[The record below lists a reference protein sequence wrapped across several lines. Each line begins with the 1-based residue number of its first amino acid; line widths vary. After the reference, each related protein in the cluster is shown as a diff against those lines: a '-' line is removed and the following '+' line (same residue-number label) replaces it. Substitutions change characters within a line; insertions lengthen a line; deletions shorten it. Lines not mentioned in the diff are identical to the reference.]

1 MSVDRDP
8 SALDNQIV
16 VAESPNRAGPLHLDF
31 RSPVFS
37 ACRPTWAEI
46 DLANLVHNFR
56 ATRERLGPN
65 VAIMPAIKANGYG
78 HGAVEC
84 AQALEFAGA
93 EWFGV
98 AMPEEGVKLRANGVT
113 RPILCLGGFWEGQ
126 EEALLNARLTP
137 VIFRV
142 DLLERLDR
150 AARAAGVIA
159 DYHLKVDTGMNRL
172 GVPYSDLPAFLE
184 AASQLENTRLD
195 GVMTH
200 LAAADE
206 KEKIEFT
213 RRQTLLFSEALTAIR
228 ARGFKPTW
236 IHQANSAGACF
247 PEYIPGGIVRI
258 GALIYG
264 YWRDIVMPDTP
275 PLDLRPVMSLRTRIA
290 FLKTVPAGAALGY
303 GCTYVTER
311 ESRIATLPI
320 GYADGLSRSLSNTGR
335 VLVCACYAPIV
346 GRISMDLTLI
356 DVTDIKA
363 AGTGDEVV
371 LIGRQGDNE
380 ITVEEIA
387 RTSGTISYEVTC
399 GLSERVPRVYMPF
412 A

>member
-56 ATRERLGPN
+56 TTRERLGPN

-172 GVPYSDLPAFLE
+172 E
-184 AASQLENTRLD
+184 
-195 GVMTH
+195 
-200 LAAADE
+200 
-206 KEKIEFT
+206 
-213 RRQTLLFSEALTAIR
+213 
-228 ARGFKPTW
+228 
-236 IHQANSAGACF
+236 
-247 PEYIPGGIVRI
+247 
-258 GALIYG
+258 
-264 YWRDIVMPDTP
+264 
-275 PLDLRPVMSLRTRIA
+275 
-290 FLKTVPAGAALGY
+290 
-303 GCTYVTER
+303 
-311 ESRIATLPI
+311 
-320 GYADGLSRSLSNTGR
+320 
-335 VLVCACYAPIV
+335 
-346 GRISMDLTLI
+346 
-356 DVTDIKA
+356 
-363 AGTGDEVV
+363 
-371 LIGRQGDNE
+371 IGR
-380 ITVEEIA
+380 A
-387 RTSGTISYEVTC
+387 SCR
-399 GLSERVPRVYMPF
+399 ERVKISGGADAVKRKEE
-412 A
+412 